1 MSNVQH
7 IFCEMEDMVEF
18 DLCRLVPI
26 QLQEKATVFNRDV
39 LEHRAGALVHDASF

>member
-26 QLQEKATVFNRDV
+26 QLQEKTTVFNCDV
-39 LEHRAGALVHDASF
+39 LEHRADVPVHGASF